1 MFPFRPIRPRQSIL
15 FRGLRLQHLHTS
27 RPALL
32 FNKKAAPVQPVEQS
46 NPPPLQNAA
55 IPDDVAYN
63 KHPILSKVPKFLRP
77 YTTQFIHAPVSH
89 VTAFIILHEITAIVP
104 LIGTWYVLHQY
115 HDLFMTASMDLPAWA
130 IEKGTKII
138 DKAMADW
145 DFGTYSFN
153 EKVRFIME
161 GAYAYV
167 IVKALFPVR
176 LAFSLIGM
184 PWFAKWFVLP
194 FTKMFS
200 RKRPAPKVETTP
212 AIKEHS
218 PKKIEKPRL

>member
-1 MFPFRPIRPRQSIL
+1 MFCLRPPLRTVRWSSRPF
-15 FRGLRLQHLHTS
+15 HTS
-27 RPALL
+27 PALAL
-32 FNKKAAPVQPVEQS
+32 FGKNSPAPAS
-46 NPPPLQNAA
+46 PPPTSSNQAEKQ
-55 IPDDVAYN
+55 AYD
-63 KHPILSKVPKFLRP
+63 KHPILSRIPKFLRP

-89 VTAFIILHEITAIVP
+89 VTAFIILHELTAIVP
-104 LIGTWYVLHQY
+104 LVGTWYVLHQY

-138 DKAMADW
+138 DKGLQDW
-145 DFGTYSFN
+145 DFGDYSFN
-153 EKVRFIME
+153 DKAKFIME

-176 LAFSLIGM
+176 LGISLLGM
-184 PWFAKWFVLP
+184 PWFARWFVLP

-200 RKRPAPKVETTP
+200 RKKTKKVEGSEKT
-212 AIKEHS
+212 EHT